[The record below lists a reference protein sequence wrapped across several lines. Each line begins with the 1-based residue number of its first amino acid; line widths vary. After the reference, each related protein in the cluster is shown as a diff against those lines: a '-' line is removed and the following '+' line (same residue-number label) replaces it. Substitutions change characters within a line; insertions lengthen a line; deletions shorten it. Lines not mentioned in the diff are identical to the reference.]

1 MAIKLERIGHCLLRV
16 QDVERSRRFYM
27 DILGFQLMEQDPE
40 HGGVFLSLPGDGHT
54 IDLSPVAHPDAALPV
69 PEGRDRLGLVHI
81 AFKVGSYMALEE
93 AYNTLQAH
101 GVVVH
106 RMIDHVSQRSIYFSD
121 PDGNGL
127 EIYYEYPT
135 ARELFLQGRGDQDRP
150 FTFAE
155 PLPEWATTG
164 N

>member
-1 MAIKLERIGHCLLRV
+1 
-16 QDVERSRRFYM
+16 M

-40 HGGVFLSLPGDGHT
+40 HGGVFLSLPEDGHT
-54 IDLSPVAHPDAALPV
+54 IDLSPVAHPDTVLPV

-81 AFKVGSYMALEE
+81 AFKVASYTALEE